1 MTLKP
6 FIVAIA
12 LIVAIP
18 SYSQEKSL
26 RAITPAKELS
36 ANTLEEGLRAIT
48 LEASEEY
55 MKYLSSDDLEGR
67 RTGSEGNDAAADY
80 IRSAAL
86 RIGVK
91 PLPGQS
97 DLFQRLDYRK
107 VTTIPGQSVI
117 SINDSTGN
125 TLHTAEVM
133 PLMPPSDNVMLTGE
147 VVFGG
152 YGYMNSEEKYND
164 FAGISLND
172 RIVIIMTRNPDLQQS
187 GLPEKGSEIN
197 EMTEV
202 RKIPMIML
210 QKAKAVLFVADPALG
225 TEISADLLSM
235 GSSYELVPLFKK
247 QLFNFS
253 LNAYAISTETADI
266 LLSRSGLTLRQLQD
280 SIASSRK
287 PASFIVPDLRAD
299 VSIKVSKDT
308 VTSNNIIGYI
318 EGSDPVL
325 KNEAV
330 MFTAHYDH
338 VGKDLAGNIY
348 NGANDN
354 ASGSVGLLHI
364 AAAFSALKKMPARS
378 AIFFWTTGEEEGL
391 HGSTFYTENPL
402 FPLQKTVAGLNFDMI
417 GRSRRDTDVGASLS
431 GQIDITGQDTIK
443 IISGADCRTLDSLAV
458 AACRQTGLH
467 PIDEG
472 KGIHFSGSDHYPFYR
487 KGIPVLFF
495 FTGLHKDYHKP
506 TDDFEFIDF
515 DKLLKVS
522 RAGFLTGYRIA
533 TDPIRLEKDKKSQK

>member
-1 MTLKP
+1 MTLKHLL
-6 FIVAIA
+6 IAAA
-12 LIVAIP
+12 LIAAIP
-18 SYSQEKSL
+18 AYSQEKGHKAIAPEKNL
-26 RAITPAKELS
+26 R
-36 ANTLEEGLRAIT
+36 ANTLEEGLKAIT
-48 LEASEEY
+48 REASEEY
-55 MKYLSSDDLEGR
+55 LKYLSSDDLEGR
-67 RTGSEGNDAAADY
+67 RTGNRGNDSAAAY
-80 IRSAAL
+80 IRTAAL
-86 RIGVK
+86 RLGVK
-91 PLPGQS
+91 PLPGQA
-97 DLFQRLDYRK
+97 DLFQTLDYLR

-117 SINDSTGN
+117 TLNDSLGN
-125 TLHTAEVM
+125 ILKSAEVM
-133 PLMPPSDNVMLTGE
+133 PLMPPSDNVMLSGE

-164 FAGISLND
+164 FSGISVSD
-172 RIVIIMTRNPDLQQS
+172 RIVIIMTRSPDLRQS
-187 GLPEKGSEIN
+187 GLPEKGSEIS
-197 EMTEV
+197 EMAEV
-202 RKIPMIML
+202 RKLPMIML

-253 LNAYAISTETADI
+253 LNAYAISTKTADI
-266 LLSRSGLTLRQLQD
+266 LLSRSGLTLKQLQD

-287 PASFIVPDLRAD
+287 PASFVVPDLRAD
-299 VSIKVSKDT
+299 INIRVAKDT

-325 KNEAV
+325 KDEAV
-330 MFTAHYDH
+330 IFTAHYDH
-338 VGKDLAGNIY
+338 VGKDLAGNIF

-354 ASGSVGLLHI
+354 GSGSVGLLNI
-364 AAAFSALKKMPARS
+364 AAAFSALEKKPARS

-402 FPLQKTVAGLNFDMI
+402 FPLKKTVADLNFDMI

-431 GQIDITGQDTIK
+431 GAIDITGRDTIK
-443 IISGADCRTLDSLAV
+443 IISGADCRALDSLAV
-458 AACRQTGLH
+458 AACKQSGLY

-487 KGIPVLFF
+487 KGIPVIFF

-515 DKLLKVS
+515 DKLIKVS
-522 RAGFLTGYRIA
+522 RAGFLTGYQIA
-533 TDPIRLEKDKKSQK
+533 DNPIRLEKDKKSQK